1 MSISPETRHRRFFL
15 TPDRFV
21 SGLLVVVCLLWLSES
36 LHLFATGWAVLTAA
50 ACVGMALL
58 MMLLWLAASLFLR
71 RRFQFSIRSLFVLV
85 LSVAIPCGWL
95 AVERE
100 RARRQSE
107 TVEWTKKLGGYVEYD
122 WQDVINGNRLSATQP
137 PGAALPRDLLGVDF
151 FHAIILIDLGGTQVT
166 DAGLEYLERLTQI
179 HGLVLNRTQV
189 TDAGLKHL
197 KVLTRL
203 QVLSLNYTQVTDAGL
218 EHLEGLSQLQS
229 LGLEGTK
236 VTEDGLKKLRHALSN
251 CVIYH

>member
-1 MSISPETRHRRFFL
+1 MIARRWFHL

-21 SGLLVVVCLLWLSES
+21 TGMFVVVCLLWLSES
-36 LHLFATGWAVLTAA
+36 FHLFAKGWAVLTAITSISVA
-50 ACVGMALL
+50 AL
-58 MMLLWLAASLFLR
+58 MMLLWFAASLFLR
-71 RRFQFSIRSLFVLV
+71 RRFQFSIRSLFLLV
-85 LSVAIPCGWL
+85 LAVAVPCGWL

-107 TVEWTKKLGGYVEYD
+107 TVEWTRKLGGYVEYD
-122 WQDVINGNRLSATQP
+122 WQEWYANLLSPTQP
-137 PGAALPRDLLGVDF
+137 PGTIFPRDLPGVDF
-151 FHAIILIDLGGTQVT
+151 FHVIVLIDLAGPQVT
-166 DAGLEYLERLTQI
+166 DAGLVYLERLTQLR
-179 HGLVLNRTQV
+179 GLILNRTQV

-203 QVLSLNYTQVTDAGL
+203 QVLSLNYTQITDAGL

-236 VTEDGLKKLRHALSN
+236 VTEDGLQKLRHALSN